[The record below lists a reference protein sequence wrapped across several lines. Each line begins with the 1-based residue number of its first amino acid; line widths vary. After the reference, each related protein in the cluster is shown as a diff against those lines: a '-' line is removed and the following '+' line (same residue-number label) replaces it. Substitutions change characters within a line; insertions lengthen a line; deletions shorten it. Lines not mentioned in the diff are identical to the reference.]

1 MELRPEGDLVFTF
14 NADQPGVIGEVG
26 SVFGKHKINIASMTF
41 GRKTDT
47 KEACLA
53 LMLDAVPPPQILE
66 ELRGKSFMKRVHH
79 VSLPPL
85 VSESA

>member
-1 MELRPEGDLVFTF
+1 
-14 NADQPGVIGEVG
+14 
-26 SVFGKHKINIASMTF
+26 MTF
-41 GRKTDT
+41 GRKMDT

-53 LMLDAVPPPQILE
+53 LMLDAVPPPKVLE
-66 ELRGKSFMKRVHH
+66 ELRGKAFMKRVHH